1 MSEQQFCGYIALVG
15 RPNVGKS
22 TLLNRLLGQK
32 ISITSSK
39 PQTTRHR
46 VLGINT
52 TGTHQF
58 VYVDTPGMQ
67 DKTQKAI
74 NRMMNKAVSYAIH
87 DVDIIVFL
95 VDPDEWREEDERVL
109 GMIKKASV
117 PVILVINKVD
127 RIKDKAALLPVI
139 DKLQSQHDFHSVI
152 PLSAKDGSNVEALQ
166 QSFKALLPKGPH
178 LFYNDQVTDR
188 SEKFLVSEYI
198 REKIFRLTG
207 QELPYAITV
216 EIEKMKEEKGMMR
229 IHALIWVDKESHK
242 RMIIGK
248 KGEKLK
254 SVGQSA
260 RLDIEKMLNKK
271 VYLALWVK
279 VKQGWSDDER
289 FLNQL
294 GYGE

>member
-52 TGTHQF
+52 LDTHQF

-67 DKTQKAI
+67 EKTQKAI
-74 NRMMNKAVSYAIH
+74 NRMMNKVVSYAIH
-87 DVDIIVFL
+87 DVDIILFL
-95 VDPDEWREEDERVL
+95 VDPDDWREEDERVL
-109 GMIKKASV
+109 AMIKKATV
-117 PVILVINKVD
+117 PVLLLINKVD
-127 RIKDKAALLPVI
+127 RVKDKAALLPVI
-139 DKLQSQHDFHSVI
+139 DKLQSQHDFKAVI
-152 PLSAKDGSNVEALQ
+152 PLSAKHGHNIDALEEALK
-166 QSFKALLPKGPH
+166 SLLPKGPH
-178 LFYNDQVTDR
+178 LFYDHQVTDR

-198 REKIFRLTG
+198 REKLFRLTG

-216 EIEKMKEEKGMMR
+216 EIEKMKEEKGVMR

-248 KGEKLK
+248 NGEKLK
-254 SVGQSA
+254 SIGQSA

-289 FLNQL
+289 FLKQL